1 MQFRIF
7 GAWRLFAA
15 FLVMGYHFSH
25 YGPEGFEAI
34 LSWFER
40 LMPLLDAFFMIS
52 GVLIYLRYQDRV
64 SSFSDY
70 RSYLIKRLARL
81 YPLHLMT
88 TGFFVAVGIALSI
101 GIIQSNGSGGGMQRY
116 DWWQLPSNLLLT
128 QGWGF
133 SNALTFNYVSWSL
146 SAEWF
151 CYLLLPLI
159 VLADRKGGIPMM
171 LALLAITVALLEASI
186 RTGVMPFSSWMKAS
200 TWGAYR
206 AFADFIIG
214 AIAAKAAM
222 QSNLRVDTP
231 WVAWGALLLACVG
244 MQLGVSPYISITALS
259 VSLFLAI
266 ISERHAPE
274 RSEWLDVFAPIAN
287 VSFGI
292 YLWHP
297 VIEAIMISLLWRRVI
312 EPTGII
318 GFYPYLIFPIVVTVI
333 VSLLSYQF
341 VERPSNSWI
350 LNKAGFKRPKLQS
363 SMLPAE

>member
-15 FLVMGYHFSH
+15 FLVMSYHFSH
-25 YGPEGFEAI
+25 YGPAGFEAV

-40 LMPLLDAFFMIS
+40 LLPLLDAFFMIS
-52 GVLIYLRYQDRV
+52 GALIFLRYHDRV
-64 SSFSDY
+64 ASFADY
-70 RSYLIKRLARL
+70 RNYLIKRLARL

-88 TGFFVAVGIALSI
+88 TGFFVLIGVALTMSI
-101 GIIQSNGSGGGMQRY
+101 IHSNGADGGMQRY
-116 DWWQLPSNLLLT
+116 DWWQLPSNLLLV

-151 CYLLLPLI
+151 CYLLLPII
-159 VLADRKGGIPMM
+159 VIADRKGGMPLMFV
-171 LALLAITVALLEASI
+171 LLAITVVLLEASV
-186 RTGVMPFSSWMKAS
+186 RSGVMPFSSWMKAS

-222 QSNLRVDTP
+222 QSTLRIDTP
-231 WVAWGALLLACVG
+231 WVAWGALLLTCVG
-244 MQLGVSPYISITALS
+244 MQLDVPPYFSITALGIC
-259 VSLFLAI
+259 LFLAI

-274 RSEWLDVFAPIAN
+274 RSQWLDVFSPIAN

-297 VIEAIMISLLWRRVI
+297 VIEAMMLSFLWRRVI

-318 GFYPYLIFPIVVTVI
+318 GFYPYLVFPMAITVL

-341 VERPSNSWI
+341 IERPSNGWI
-350 LNKAGFKRPKLQS
+350 LNKAGFKRARPEKT
-363 SMLPAE
+363 MVAAE